1 MIILN
6 DGTLHEFRKTFVPNI
21 ETIAHALAYINRFT
35 GHVGQYSVAQHCV
48 LIAMKLPQELKLSG
62 LLHDA
67 PEAYLGDVSA
77 PLKRLLPDYKKLEAF
92 YHKVID
98 DHFGVETEH
107 PVIKEYDV
115 RMLVAEGLHF
125 DMPIEHFPNAEPL
138 YLDIKAWEPECAKE
152 AFLSMYY
159 NLTGEARPAAK
170 GEAKFISPVAFSE
183 ATVPKVA
190 SLEDIITTGFYN
202 FRGVIVKAMAG
213 LEPRLPVPPSFVYG
227 GNGECLGQFMADSK
241 GYFYFRNLVEP
252 GNWTAWSVPLSLD
265 DLESII
271 ARHGVEVDFDNVTQQ
286 LESLAGEED
295 DRYYCICDNKHCGS
309 WYELGKE
316 GDTCSE
322 CGSGKLHPQDV
333 DPWE

>member
-1 MIILN
+1 MIVLN
-6 DGTLHEFRKTFVPNI
+6 DGTLHEFRKAFVPNI

-48 LIAMKLPQELKLSG
+48 LIAMKLPQELKLAG

-92 YHKVID
+92 YHKAID

-107 PVIKEYDV
+107 PMIKEYDV

-138 YLDIKAWEPECAKE
+138 YLDIKVWEPECAKE

-170 GEAKFISPVAFSE
+170 SEVKFISPVFSSDPAVE
-183 ATVPKVA
+183 
-190 SLEDIITTGFYN
+190 
-202 FRGVIVKAMAG
+202 KAW
-213 LEPRLPVPPSFVYG
+213 
-227 GNGECLGQFMADSK
+227 CK
-241 GYFYFRNLVEP
+241 
-252 GNWTAWSVPLSLD
+252 
-265 DLESII
+265 
-271 ARHGVEVDFDNVTQQ
+271 VDFDNVTQQ
-286 LESLAGEED
+286 VESLAGKDD

-316 GDTCSE
+316 GETCSE

-333 DPWE
+333 EPWE